1 MKTGLK
7 FRNIGFISVLLLGLV
22 LIPPTCSVEA
32 DGTAQS
38 LPFSQDWTD
47 TSLIIA
53 DADWSGVPGILG
65 YKGDFFPDDA
75 PTGLDPQTIL
85 TDTTTIHLLPN
96 QTSVAITSSGVAEF
110 EIDDPTIALQA
121 SNVADAPYLLIN
133 LDTTGKYNVSVTYDI
148 RDIDTTEDN
157 AIQKVALHYRVG
169 NTGEWTNLP
178 GGYIGDATTGP
189 SLASLVTHVSVTLP
203 DGTDNQP
210 LVQVRIMTTNAA
222 GVDEWIGIDN
232 LLISEP
238 VADAAPFVMT
248 TFPANNATDV
258 VWNSNLSVTFSEAVD
273 VSVEWFSISCVN
285 SGIHTAIVSGGPT
298 TYILDPVVDFTPS
311 EICTVTILAAQVSDQ
326 DTEDPPANMAADYSW
341 SFTMEPE
348 YPIWL
353 PLILR

>member
-7 FRNIGFISVLLLGLV
+7 FIKIGFTIILFLGLV
-22 LIPPTCSVEA
+22 LIPPAHAVEA
-32 DGTAQS
+32 DGTAQT

-47 TSLIIA
+47 TSLITT

-65 YKGDFFPDDA
+65 FKGDFYPDDA

-85 TDTTTIHLLPN
+85 TDNTTIHLLPN

-110 EIDDPTIALQA
+110 EISDSTIALQA

-133 LDTTGKYNVSVTYDI
+133 LDTTGKSDVRVTYDI
-148 RDIDTTEDN
+148 RDIDSTEDN
-157 AIQKVALHYRVG
+157 ALQKVALHYRVG
-169 NTGEWTNLP
+169 VTGDWTNLP
-178 GGYIGDATTGP
+178 EGYISDATTGP

-203 DGTDNQP
+203 DGTDNQL

-232 LLISEP
+232 IVISEP
-238 VADAAPFVMT
+238 VADVAPTVT
-248 TFPANNATDV
+248 TTSPANSAMDV
-258 VWNSNLSVTFSEAVD
+258 AWDANLSVTFSEAVD
-273 VSVEWFSISCVN
+273 VSGEWFGISCAD
-285 SGIHTAIVSGGPT
+285 SGTHTAVASGGPIT
-298 TYILDPVVDFTPS
+298 FSLDPAVDFAPGET
-311 EICTVTILAAQVSDQ
+311 CTVTIYAAQVSDQ
-326 DTEDPPANMAADYSW
+326 DTEDPPANMVVNYSW
-341 SFTMEPE
+341 SFTTGPE